1 MSKKVGFL
9 LLGACLISFIAQMAL
24 YPSLPETIPIHWNAA
39 GEIDGWGSKTT
50 LFALN
55 LLPVGILALL
65 ALIPKIDPKKENFI
79 KHKNV
84 YQPFSA
90 LMVFFMI
97 GVNWMCILAA
107 MGIELPVSTI
117 LMLAMGVIFILLGN
131 YMPRIRPNYTFG
143 IRTPWTLASETV
155 WKKTHRVGGYVFVVS
170 GIIIAVCSFFPGWAS
185 LIGIGVLLAG
195 AVASSVYSWVIFREE
210 QNHNH

>member
-50 LFALN
+50 LFMLN

-65 ALIPKIDPKKENFI
+65 ALIPKIDPKKENFV

-84 YQPFSA
+84 YQPFAA

-107 MGIELPVSTI
+107 MGIELPFSTI
-117 LMLAMGVIFILLGN
+117 MMIEMVVIFIIL
-131 YMPRIRPNYTFG
+131 
-143 IRTPWTLASETV
+143 
-155 WKKTHRVGGYVFVVS
+155 
-170 GIIIAVCSFFPGWAS
+170 
-185 LIGIGVLLAG
+185 
-195 AVASSVYSWVIFREE
+195 
-210 QNHNH
+210 

>member
-1 MSKKVGFL
+1 MSKKAVFL
-9 LLGACLISFIAQMAL
+9 LLGACLISFIAQMVL
-24 YPSLPETIPIHWNAA
+24 YPSLPESIPIHWNAA

-50 LFALN
+50 LFLLN
-55 LLPVGILALL
+55 LLPLGMLALF
-65 ALIPKIDPKKENFI
+65 AAIPKIDPNKENFA

-84 YQPFSA
+84 YQPFAA

-97 GVNWMCILAA
+97 GVVWMCILPT

-117 LMLAMGVIFILLGN
+117 LLLAMGVIFILLGN

-155 WKKTHRVGGYVFVVS
+155 WKKTHRVGGYVLVLSGIMMVVS
-170 GIIIAVCSFFPGWAS
+170 SFFHGWAS

-195 AVASSVYSWVIFREE
+195 AIVSSVYSWLVFREE

>member
-9 LLGACLISFIAQMAL
+9 LLGACLISFIAQMVF
-24 YPSLPETIPIHWNAA
+24 YPSLPESVPIHWNAA

-50 LFALN
+50 LFVLN
-55 LLPVGILALL
+55 LLPVGMLALF
-65 ALIPKIDPKKENFI
+65 AVIPKIDPRKENFVR
-79 KHKNV
+79 HKNV
-84 YQPFSA
+84 YQPFA
-90 LMVFFMI
+90 VMMVFFMI
-97 GVNWMCILAA
+97 GLNWMSILAA
-107 MGIELPVSTI
+107 MGIELPVTTI
-117 LMLAMGVIFILLGN
+117 LMLAMGIMFILLGN

-155 WKKTHRVGGYVFVVS
+155 WKKTHRVGGYVFVLS
-170 GIIIAVCSFFPGWAS
+170 GVIIVVCSFFRGWAA

-195 AVASSVYSWVIFREE
+195 TIVSSVYSWLVFREE